1 MIDRSEENTE
11 SNIELVY
18 ADGGYSNEKDLNK
31 LEKRNIEGYV
41 AIRKAKNSE
50 LKKKTTDKKSS
61 ATHHH
66 RVVYATRLLQM
77 LNLQLKI

>member
-1 MIDRSEENTE
+1 MINRSEENTE

-18 ADGGYSNEKDLNK
+18 ADGGSNEKDLNK
-31 LEKRNIEGYV
+31 LEEHNIEVYV
-41 AIRKAKNSE
+41 ATRKARNSE
-50 LKKKTTDKKSS
+50 SKKKTTDKKSS

-66 RVVYATRLLQM
+66 KVVYATRLLQM